1 MVIKNVQESDAGKY
15 EITAENELGT
25 DTSEMNLVVKA
36 PPKIIKKIEDISIS
50 ADETLKMTVEIEG
63 IPEPTVQFYKDG
75 QEIKENDR
83 YKIVKEG
90 IKYSVIIN
98 KTILKDTGSYSVVA
112 TNELAQVS
120 QFWKVDVYTK
130 PKVIKKLGLDR
141 QVSQGEVVELKLQ
154 IESKPPPEITWLI

>member
-1 MVIKNVQESDAGKY
+1 
-15 EITAENELGT
+15 
-25 DTSEMNLVVKA
+25 MNLIVKA
-36 PPKIIKKIEDISIS
+36 PPKILKKIEDISIS
-50 ADETLKMTVEIEG
+50 TDEVLKMTVEIDG
-63 IPEPTVQFYKDG
+63 IPEPNVQFYKDG

-83 YKIVKEG
+83 FKIVKEG
-90 IKYSVIIN
+90 NKYSVIIN

-130 PKVIKKLGLDR
+130 PKILKKLGLDR

-154 IESKPPPEITWLI
+154 IESKPPPEITWYRLRMISTILY